1 MRAVLSDVRFAC
13 RALAGTPAF
22 TAVAVLILA
31 VAIGLNTAVFSLIN
45 MVLLRPL
52 HGESQPGQLV
62 AVYAN
67 DRTRPGSYH
76 SLSYP
81 AYVDIRDHNQVFAR
95 TAGLAVTMVGL
106 GEGEMTRRAFAFVA
120 TANLFPLFDVRPAK
134 GRGFLPEEEAPG
146 ANRLVTIVS
155 EEYWRRTGADS
166 DIVGKTIRINAQ
178 LFTVIGVAP
187 RGFGGPTTLITPAV
201 WLPTGVYD
209 LVVAHSFGRASRKP
223 FADRAEQS
231 LLLYARMKPGVPLA
245 SAQAPA
251 NALARQLEE
260 AFPGDHRHLGLE
272 VGPISRTGIGD
283 GPQDDG
289 DAYTMSGLL
298 QGMTVIVLV
307 IACMNL
313 ANMLLAR
320 STSRRREIA
329 VRFAL
334 GANRSAVVRQLLTE
348 GFVLSI
354 AGSAVGLVLTYW
366 ALHAFAASLDPL
378 SELSVAVD
386 PRPDMRILAVT
397 LGLAVLAT
405 LTFCLGPALQLLR
418 TDVFGELKEGARAA
432 ATGRH
437 RYVSLRH
444 VLVVGQVALSLAL
457 LTAAGLFVRG
467 AAKAASADPGF
478 ALDRSIVVGVDPS
491 LTRIEEPAT
500 HDFYRRALARVRA
513 TPGIEA
519 ASLASV
525 VPFGNMSETRRV
537 RFVGQPV
544 ADEQADNEAGGA
556 NSSYGAGS
564 GNQGG
569 SDRNGVAAAFYV
581 VGSDYFQTLR
591 IPVLRGRGFTEA
603 EESEAGG
610 PRVAVIDEPLAKR
623 LFKGADPIGQHV
635 YLPDRDAAVRMPMEV
650 VGLVAGTR
658 HSMFD
663 TTPGPHLFVPFG
675 QHFRATMT
683 LHARIASSGPAAVA
697 AALGAIRDQIRSV
710 DSSIPVVLSSSMAD
724 YRDHSMSAWGV
735 RMGARMFAVFGV
747 VAAFLALIGV
757 YGVRSYLVA
766 RRTRE
771 IGIRMAI
778 GATEADVL
786 RMVLREGMAL
796 VSVGLVI
803 GVLLALAV
811 GAALRGLIYQVS
823 EHDPMSFVGAAALL
837 TLASV
842 LACYLPARRAT
853 RVQAIEALRSS

>member
-1 MRAVLSDVRFAC
+1 M
-13 RALAGTPAF
+13 
-22 TAVAVLILA
+22 
-31 VAIGLNTAVFSLIN
+31 
-45 MVLLRPL
+45 
-52 HGESQPGQLV
+52 
-62 AVYAN
+62 
-67 DRTRPGSYH
+67 
-76 SLSYP
+76 
-81 AYVDIRDHNQVFAR
+81 
-95 TAGLAVTMVGL
+95 
-106 GEGEMTRRAFAFVA
+106 
-120 TANLFPLFDVRPAK
+120 
-134 GRGFLPEEEAPG
+134 
-146 ANRLVTIVS
+146 
-155 EEYWRRTGADS
+155 
-166 DIVGKTIRINAQ
+166 
-178 LFTVIGVAP
+178 IGVAP

-209 LVVAHSFGRASRKP
+209 LVVGHAFGRTAPKP
-223 FADRAEQS
+223 FADRAEDS
-231 LLLYARMKPGVPLA
+231 LLVYARMKPGVSLA
-245 SAQAPA
+245 SAKAPLT
-251 NALARQLEE
+251 ALARQLEE
-260 AFPGDHRHLGLE
+260 AFPAEHRHLGLE
-272 VGPISRTGIGD
+272 IGPISRTGIGD
-283 GPQDDG
+283 GPQDDA

-320 STSRRREIA
+320 STSRRREVA

-348 GFVLSI
+348 GCVLSI
-354 AGSAVGLVLTYW
+354 AGSAVGLLLSYW

-386 PRPDMRILAVT
+386 PRPDLRILAVT

-432 ATGRH
+432 STSRH
-437 RYVSLRH
+437 RYLSLRH

-467 AAKAASADPGF
+467 AAKAATADPGF
-478 ALDRSIVVGVDPS
+478 SLDRSIVVGVDPG
-491 LTRIEEPAT
+491 LTRMEEPAE
-500 HDFYRRALARVRA
+500 HDFYRRVLDRVRA

-519 ASLASV
+519 ASLASI

-537 RFVGQPV
+537 RYVGQPV

-556 NSSYGAGS
+556 STSYGSGG

-569 SDRNGVAAAFYV
+569 SDRNGVAAAFSV

-591 IPVLRGRGFTEA
+591 VPVLRGRGFTEV

-610 PRVAVIDEPLAKR
+610 PRVAVIDEPLARR

-635 YLPDRDAAVRMPMEV
+635 YLPDPDAAVRAPMEV

-675 QHFRATMT
+675 QHFRPTMT
-683 LHARIASSGPAAVA
+683 FHARIASSGPAAEA
-697 AALGAIRDQIRSV
+697 AALGAIREQIRSV
-710 DSSIPVVLSSSMAD
+710 DRSIPIVQASSMAD

-735 RMGARMFAVFGV
+735 RMGARMFAAFGV

-771 IGIRMAI
+771 VGIRMAI
-778 GATEADVL
+778 GATQADVL

-796 VSVGLVI
+796 VSVGLAI

-811 GAALRGLIYQVS
+811 GVALRGLVYQVS
-823 EHDPMSFVGAAALL
+823 AHDPVSFVGAAVLL

-842 LACYLPARRAT
+842 LACYLPALRAT
-853 RVQAIEALRSS
+853 RVQANEALRSS